1 MTIAM
6 LAHAFSRGVLS
17 GATSM
22 RERAVKVAKE
32 NGAGDGNPYVDTSE
46 FDRGRDYAAE
56 SIAEEIGA
64 LDILVHEGDPAPEVQ
79 ALKDIE
85 SIDALCLAFE
95 GKTTVERV
103 IKLLKYAA
111 EQRDL
116 ASEPETAA
124 HHVAARYGLPR
135 EHVTVTYD
143 WKDGGPLWGVH
154 VPIIEKGREKR
165 VSGVGKTL
173 ALACV
178 MLAADYELETFER

>member
-6 LAHAFSRGVLS
+6 LGHAFSRGVLS

-46 FDRGRDYAAE
+46 YDRGRDYAAE
-56 SIAEEIGA
+56 SIAEEIAA

-95 GKTTVERV
+95 GRNAVERV

-116 ASEPETAA
+116 ANEPETAA
-124 HHVAARYGLPR
+124 THVATRYGIPR
-135 EHVTVTYD
+135 THVTITYE
-143 WKDGGPLWGVH
+143 WKLGPLWGVH
-154 VPIIEKGREKR
+154 IPIIQNGRERR

-178 MLAADYELETFER
+178 ILAADYELESFER